1 MIFILKIILKK
12 RWFFQ
17 FFSKIKTK
25 IQEQYYE
32 FIKTHTFHII
42 CFEWF

>member
-17 FFSKIKTK
+17 FFSKTKTK
-25 IQEQYYE
+25 IQEQYYD
-32 FIKTHTFHII
+32 FMKTHAFHII
-42 CFEWF
+42 VFEWF

>member
-12 RWFFQ
+12 RWVFQ
-17 FFSKIKTK
+17 IFSKTKTK

-32 FIKTHTFHII
+32 FMKTHAFHII
-42 CFEWF
+42 VFEWF